1 MFSTYGA
8 LTIQRMDQNN
18 KREGEE
24 GESTLNPPKI
34 IITSIIFLN
43 FLFLGKVWTSHLG
56 LFLLVLHIFD

>member
-1 MFSTYGA
+1 MELLPYK
-8 LTIQRMDQNN
+8 RWMQNN

-24 GESTLNPPKI
+24 GEGTLNPPKI

-56 LFLLVLHIFD
+56 LFLLVLNIFD